1 MLFRIEK
8 ASFRKVVNFR
18 KLAEKQCCKDSSP
31 DSDSYSDS
39 CIKNSDSL
47 IFLLELGLGLGLGLV
62 AKNSHS
68 DSDLLKKQRLP
79 SRKNNSNKRSSMILL
94 RNYEK
99 KSSQPL
105 AARHLIVSCRIV
117 KLLDK
122 HKADGLPLQ
131 QPDLSMK
138 NSCLQNFVAIIKRNL
153 S

>member
-1 MLFRIEK
+1 MLQTRIK
-8 ASFRKVVNFR
+8 HTQIKT
-18 KLAEKQCCKDSSP
+18 
-31 DSDSYSDS
+31 DSYSDS
-39 CIKNSDSL
+39 SIKNSDSNSDSCKF
-47 IFLLELGLGLGLGLV
+47 FLSELGLGLV

-68 DSDLLKKQRLP
+68 VSDSLKNSLYRVE
-79 SRKNNSNKRSSMILL
+79 KNNSNKRSSMILL

-105 AARHLIVSCRIV
+105 AARHLIASCRIV
-117 KLLDK
+117 KLLGK

-131 QPDLSMK
+131 QPDLPMR